1 MSSIVNGYMNAIERE
16 TDMFDRSM
24 QIESNKISLMVEAYY
39 NKLENDYLMAEQ
51 KVMMENGTYDDLTY
65 LYMEANEEADKNK
78 ETIFQKIKAFF
89 QRIFD
94 AIKNLFRSDEAY
106 EGDAP
111 KCFIDAANGSGSS
124 EIINFFKKVGND
136 FKNGNVVGA
145 IESLIKGGLTTFSVC
160 VAIDKGIESASNVI
174 HYPKKAYLKVKD
186 WFSRLI
192 SELEKIESE
201 LIDAAEKSKH
211 EKATGFAN
219 NVKAGLGKVIL
230 WARKGWEW
238 FKGCFTGN
246 GGTQESK
253 EPRKMKVKGKLT
265 GNNKRNRNGKP
276 ASTDDGSSSE
286 TSTNNDTQDDSTD
299 DGSSSETRKM
309 KVKGKLT
316 GNNKRN
322 RNGKPASTDDG
333 SSSETSTNNDTQDD
347 STDGDSGS
355 VEQAKSKWM
364 QTNDNPKHSANAE
377 KAMTAMKKQCQKI
390 ISTLKNYNDTLDN
403 NDKKR
408 IKDINKL
415 MVNYDQKKVDPYKA
429 FSMLYNSLDELLDIL
444 KKVGTKKQI
453 RSCTMSTKDFKDK
466 YVFSND
472 EGVIIKESYFD
483 FDDDLYD
490 EYTEIDDYDYDEIN
504 RIFTEYTGDPLVD
517 ELLDILDEF

>member
-1 MSSIVNGYMNAIERE
+1 MLSIVNGYMDAIERE
-16 TDMFDRSM
+16 NDMFNRSIE
-24 QIESNKISLMVEAYY
+24 IESNKISLMVEAYY
-39 NKLENDYLMAEQ
+39 NKLENDYLLAEQ

-65 LYMEANEEADKNK
+65 LYTEANEEADKNK

-94 AIKNLFRSDEAY
+94 SIKNLFRRGDAY

-111 KCFIDAANGSGSS
+111 KCFMDAANGSGSS
-124 EIINFFKKVGND
+124 EIVNFFKKVGND
-136 FKNGNVVGA
+136 FKNGNVIDA
-145 IESLIKGGLTTFSVC
+145 IETLGKGGLTAFSVC
-160 VAIDKGIESASNVI
+160 VAIDKGVESASNVI

-186 WFSRLI
+186 WFNRLT
-192 SELEKIESE
+192 SELERIESE
-201 LIDAAEKSKH
+201 LIDAAQASKN
-211 EKATGFAN
+211 EKATSFAN
-219 NVKAGLGKVIL
+219 AVKAKLGKLIL
-230 WARKGWEW
+230 TVKGWW
-238 FKGCFTGN
+238 QKFVSFITDVKDKITGKN
-246 GGTQESK
+246 NEEENQEQQ
-253 EPRKMKVKGKLT
+253 PG
-265 GNNKRNRNGKP
+265 
-276 ASTDDGSSSE
+276 SSE
-286 TSTNNDTQDDSTD
+286 TPTDGNKRKISGATTASGVKYKGNTKFSTKSSNNSTDGDSSTQDDSTD
-299 DGSSSETRKM
+299 SDKRKISGATTASGVKYKGNTKFSTKSS
-309 KVKGKLT
+309 
-316 GNNKRN
+316 NN
-322 RNGKPASTDDG
+322 
-333 SSSETSTNNDTQDD
+333 
-347 STDGDSGS
+347 STDGDSSTQDDSGDNGS
-355 VEQAKSKWM
+355 G
-364 QTNDNPKHSANAE
+364 NDNPKYSANAE
-377 KAMTAMKKQCQKI
+377 KAMPAMKKQCQKI

-429 FSMLYNSLDELLDIL
+429 FSMLYDGLDELLDIL

-483 FDDDLYD
+483 FDDDYDLYD
-490 EYTEIDDYDYDEIN
+490 EYTEIDSYDYDEIN

>member
-299 DGSSSETRKM
+299 
-309 KVKGKLT
+309 
-316 GNNKRN
+316 
-322 RNGKPASTDDG
+322 
-333 SSSETSTNNDTQDD
+333 
-347 STDGDSGS
+347 GDSGS

>member
-1 MSSIVNGYMNAIERE
+1 MLSIVNGYMDAIERE
-16 TDMFDRSM
+16 NDMFNRSIE
-24 QIESNKISLMVEAYY
+24 IESNKISLMVEAYY
-39 NKLENDYLMAEQ
+39 NKLENDYLLAEQ

-65 LYMEANEEADKNK
+65 LYTEANEEADKNK

-94 AIKNLFRSDEAY
+94 SIKNLFRRGDAY

-111 KCFIDAANGSGSS
+111 KCFMDAANGSGSS
-124 EIINFFKKVGND
+124 EIVNFFKKVGND
-136 FKNGNVVGA
+136 FKNGNVIDA
-145 IESLIKGGLTTFSVC
+145 IETLGKGGLTAFSVC
-160 VAIDKGIESASNVI
+160 VAIDKGVESASNVI

-186 WFSRLI
+186 WFNRLT
-192 SELEKIESE
+192 SELERIESE
-201 LIDAAEKSKH
+201 LIDAAQASKN
-211 EKATGFAN
+211 EKATSFAN
-219 NVKAGLGKVIL
+219 AVKAKLGKLIL
-230 WARKGWEW
+230 TVKGWW
-238 FKGCFTGN
+238 QKFVSFITDVKDKITGKN
-246 GGTQESK
+246 NEEENQEQQ
-253 EPRKMKVKGKLT
+253 PG
-265 GNNKRNRNGKP
+265 
-276 ASTDDGSSSE
+276 SSE
-286 TSTNNDTQDDSTD
+286 TPTD
-299 DGSSSETRKM
+299 G
-309 KVKGKLT
+309 
-316 GNNKRN
+316 NKRKIS
-322 RNGKPASTDDG
+322 GATTASGVKYKGNTKFSTK
-333 SSSETSTNNDTQDD
+333 SSNN
-347 STDGDSGS
+347 STDGDSSTQDDSGDNGS
-355 VEQAKSKWM
+355 G
-364 QTNDNPKHSANAE
+364 NDNPKYSANAE
-377 KAMTAMKKQCQKI
+377 KAMPAMKKQCQKI

-429 FSMLYNSLDELLDIL
+429 FSMLYDGLDELLDIL

-483 FDDDLYD
+483 FDDDYDLYD
-490 EYTEIDDYDYDEIN
+490 EYTEIDSYDYDEIN

>member
-1 MSSIVNGYMNAIERE
+1 MSSIVNGYMDAIERE
-16 TDMFDRSM
+16 NDMFNRSIE
-24 QIESNKISLMVEAYY
+24 IESNKISLMVEAYY
-39 NKLENDYLMAEQ
+39 NKLENDYLLAEQ

-65 LYMEANEEADKNK
+65 LYTEANEEADKNK

-94 AIKNLFRSDEAY
+94 SIKNLFRRGDAY

-111 KCFIDAANGSGSS
+111 KCFMDAANGSGSS
-124 EIINFFKKVGND
+124 EIVNFFKKVGND
-136 FKNGNVVGA
+136 FKNGNVIDA
-145 IESLIKGGLTTFSVC
+145 IETLGKGGLTAFSVC
-160 VAIDKGIESASNVI
+160 VAIDKGVESASNVI

-186 WFSRLI
+186 WFNRLT
-192 SELEKIESE
+192 SELERIESE
-201 LIDAAEKSKH
+201 LIDAAQASKN
-211 EKATGFAN
+211 EKATSFAN
-219 NVKAGLGKVIL
+219 AVKAKLGKLIL
-230 WARKGWEW
+230 TVKGWW
-238 FKGCFTGN
+238 QKFVSFITDVKDKITGKN
-246 GGTQESK
+246 NEEENQEQQ
-253 EPRKMKVKGKLT
+253 PG
-265 GNNKRNRNGKP
+265 
-276 ASTDDGSSSE
+276 SSE
-286 TSTNNDTQDDSTD
+286 TPTD
-299 DGSSSETRKM
+299 G
-309 KVKGKLT
+309 
-316 GNNKRN
+316 NKRKISGATTASGVKYKGN
-322 RNGKPASTDDG
+322 RKFSTK
-333 SSSETSTNNDTQDD
+333 SSNN
-347 STDGDSGS
+347 STDGDSSTQDDSGDNGS
-355 VEQAKSKWM
+355 G
-364 QTNDNPKHSANAE
+364 NDNPKYSANAE
-377 KAMTAMKKQCQKI
+377 KAMPAMKKQCQKI

-429 FSMLYNSLDELLDIL
+429 FSMLYDGLDELLDIL

-483 FDDDLYD
+483 FDDDYDLYD
-490 EYTEIDDYDYDEIN
+490 EYTEIDSYDYDEIN